1 MKYLLLA
8 LAVTAVSAQID
19 DADLDAFLEA
29 DMGLPCTPKPCVPV
43 CRPVT
48 KYLAFGSFK
57 IPYVENVCAP
67 DHKCLAAAAACV
79 AKLQAAMADAHK
91 KGLALEAASKA
102 KNAAHA
108 SKASKDKAAA
118 ARKAEAAAAAT
129 ALGLAKAAF
138 EAAEKEAA
146 NAKAAKE
153 SASKMYTAKAAVMDT
168 RLKSYEKAQQAHK
181 NAVAAYDGAKSEAA
195 KAAAAYAAAVK
206 AHCDAEAQHAAA
218 VKNIGHGHLAQTNC
232 KPAGGCKGG
241 SGKGALL
248 GDNAYLCP
256 WGANEYIYKAAATA
270 CAAGYHVCDGKDV
283 HSMGLTYAKATSVG
297 GCYAYDSASDCDG
310 CFQTCKSSTSVNGK
324 RGCFDANGPDLAGVG
339 SGCHVKTTG
348 RSECLKGGGLIRSDD
363 GSPKCYARKSRGIT
377 GVLCCK

>member
-1 MKYLLLA
+1 MMKYLLLA
-8 LAVTAVSAQID
+8 LAVTAVSAQND

-29 DMGLPCTPKPCVPV
+29 DMALPCTPKPCVPV

-153 SASKMYTAKAAVMDT
+153 SASKMYTAKAAVMDA

-218 VKNIGHGHLAQTNC
+218 VKNIGHGHLAQKNC
-232 KPAGGCKGG
+232 AKYAPPTGCSRAG
-241 SGKGALL
+241 
-248 GDNAYLCP
+248 
-256 WGANEYIYKAAATA
+256 WQ
-270 CAAGYHVCDGKDV
+270 
-283 HSMGLTYAKATSVG
+283 
-297 GCYAYDSASDCDG
+297 SASFGFISNAHNLPGTPVRNKTLQQCIDV
-310 CFQTCKSSTSVNGK
+310 CK
-324 RGCFDANGPDLAGVG
+324 ANA
-339 SGCHVKTTG
+339 SCKAF
-348 RSECLKGGGLIRSDD
+348 SYEKG
-363 GSPKCYARKSRGIT
+363 KSRSNCWLKKALTHHGNKIYST
-377 GVLCCK
+377 QRWYTYIVRC